1 MSCMCCSYKGHKNK
15 EYKID
20 NCLDCKDTHVL
31 GGSEDGN
38 VYIWDLV
45 EVSKSLHTYLCINR
59 LILEISHSYELI
71 IFFY

>member
-1 MSCMCCSYKGHKNK
+1 MVLIFRYTGHKNS

-31 GGSEDGN
+31 SGSEDGN

-45 EVSKSLHTYLCINR
+45 EVSI
-59 LILEISHSYELI
+59 
-71 IFFY
+71 

>member
-1 MSCMCCSYKGHKNK
+1 MHAINSIIILDISRYKGHKNSD
-15 EYKID
+15 YKID

-45 EVSKSLHTYLCINR
+45 EVNLPQQW
-59 LILEISHSYELI
+59 
-71 IFFY
+71 